1 MAKWI
6 NEAKCLIELW
16 LAIGIKNN
24 DDIVH
29 FNQKKSDNYQV

>member
-16 LAIGIKNN
+16 LAIGAGYW
-24 DDIVH
+24 H
-29 FNQKKSDNYQV
+29 